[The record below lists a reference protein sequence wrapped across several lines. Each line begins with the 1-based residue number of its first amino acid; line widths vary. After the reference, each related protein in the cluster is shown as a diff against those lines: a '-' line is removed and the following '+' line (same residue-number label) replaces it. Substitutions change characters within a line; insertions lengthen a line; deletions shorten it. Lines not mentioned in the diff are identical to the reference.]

1 MIFAFR
7 SVICYRRMDGFFTW
21 YLVHSPLVCGILII
35 CSVVFVK
42 LIYALDHKMQLCF
55 FIILNGEVGSCHLV
69 QILSSPSAKVVDGVE
84 DDKFLEKLWVWL
96 QVLVVAEVI
105 GD

>member
-1 MIFAFR
+1 MTNWQCIVPGWIF
-7 SVICYRRMDGFFTW
+7 
-21 YLVHSPLVCGILII
+21 ILESGYI
-35 CSVVFVK
+35 
-42 LIYALDHKMQLCF
+42 
-55 FIILNGEVGSCHLV
+55 
-69 QILSSPSAKVVDGVE
+69 QILSSPSAEVVDGVE